1 MAVYGFPTISWF
13 LESVTLLA
21 VLPAFHRQAPRVS
34 GRPWWLLI
42 WAALSAQTLFAG
54 VYSVE
59 ILIAAAAV
67 GVATAVLQAKVSP
80 AWSIALIIAGW
91 PLILGTIEDYVE
103 LPVGYDVAG
112 NAMLIVIA
120 SVDVFLLCTVL
131 MSALA
136 RRRRAEVAAD

>member
-1 MAVYGFPTISWF
+1 MPAAFFGTVLGDAVDI
-13 LESVTLLA
+13 
-21 VLPAFHRQAPRVS
+21 
-34 GRPWWLLI
+34 
-42 WAALSAQTLFAG
+42 AALDVVWCKAARADRPRA
-54 VYSVE
+54 SVGM
-59 ILIAAAAV
+59 AAVGAAAV

-136 RRRRAEVAAD
+136 RRRAEVAAD